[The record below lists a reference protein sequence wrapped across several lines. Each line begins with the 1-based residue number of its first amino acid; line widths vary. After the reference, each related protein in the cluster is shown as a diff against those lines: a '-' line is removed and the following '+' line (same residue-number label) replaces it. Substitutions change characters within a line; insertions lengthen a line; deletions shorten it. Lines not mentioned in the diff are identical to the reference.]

1 MVQSK
6 LSNADTKGR
15 RQYDKIF
22 SRGVGSRLF
31 TRVGTVPVLIRF
43 LTLGPV
49 TGKTPSRP
57 SFSVSEKT
65 PDSSKNAAFPNPRPW
80 TGEGGGASPFLAP
93 HFRPLMNAAI
103 SGSSPALP
111 LHAKTIGK
119 NKLKKLKKE
128 KRKSDGFL

>member
-49 TGKTPSRP
+49 
-57 SFSVSEKT
+57 
-65 PDSSKNAAFPNPRPW
+65 
-80 TGEGGGASPFLAP
+80 
-93 HFRPLMNAAI
+93 RPLMNAAI

-111 LHAKTIGK
+111 LHTKTIGK
-119 NKLKKLKKE
+119 NKMKNKLKKE